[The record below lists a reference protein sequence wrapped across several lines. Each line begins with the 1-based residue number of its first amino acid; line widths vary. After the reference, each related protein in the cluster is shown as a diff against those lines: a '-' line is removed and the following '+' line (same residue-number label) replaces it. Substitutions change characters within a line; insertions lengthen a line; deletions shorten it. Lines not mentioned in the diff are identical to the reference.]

1 MLQKNSYVQQI
12 SDLNIMAVV
21 RDTPE
26 ETLRIAQAC
35 LKGGVKA
42 IEVSFTV
49 STALRSLTKI
59 SDELPEMVACAGTV
73 LDAATARL
81 AILSGAKLILSPA
94 FSQEVAEVCNLYQVP
109 YAPGCNSMTEITTA
123 LRAGASFIKVFPGSA
138 LGGTKEITTIK
149 TPIPFMPLLVSGGAT
164 LANYRDFLLAG
175 ADCVSFGSAL
185 TGDSEKITK
194 NALLLNKTLSNFRID
209 KR

>member
-1 MLQKNSYVQQI
+1 MLQKNNYVQQI
-12 SDLNIMAVV
+12 SNLNIMAVV
-21 RDTPE
+21 RNTPE
-26 ETLRIAQAC
+26 ETVRIAQAC

-49 STALRSLTKI
+49 TTALQSLTEITNK
-59 SDELPEMVACAGTV
+59 LPEMVACAGTV

-81 AILSGAKLILSPA
+81 AILNGAKLILSPA

-123 LRAGASFIKVFPGSA
+123 LRAGASFIKVFPGSS
-138 LGGTKEITTIK
+138 LGGIKEITTIK
-149 TPIPFMPLLVSGGAT
+149 TPIPFMPILVSGGGT

-175 ADCVSFGSAL
+175 ADCVSFGSVL
-185 TGDSEKITK
+185 TGESKKITK
-194 NALLLNKTLSNFRID
+194 NALLLNEILSSFRID